1 MKINSEELDSTNN
14 SNHNSSNNNDSSNS
28 DVKNK
33 ELQNTLLDNEQSL
46 NDSFIDAQEDDPIG
60 EPEKAKSDKEMPLED
75 TSTTADTTTSTTA
88 DTTTSTTADT
98 YTPNE
103 DNNEDNNNDNRN
115 ESGSYATSTDSDD
128 SSDSLEDPNNLEK
141 MILSTGI
148 RVGTPIKTKFMSSF
162 ITRANP
168 EGLYILDISKTLA
181 RIDVAAKF
189 IGRTNIANVAVTS
202 AREYGK
208 TPIEKFCELT
218 GARGIFGRFMPGT
231 FTNPSLPKYLEPEI
245 VIVTDPQADEQAVLE
260 ATRAGV
266 PVIALSNSDN
276 ITSKVDLVIP
286 SNNRGRKALATV
298 YWLLTKEVLKKQGK
312 IKSDSEMPMTIDEFE
327 AKLVEEL
334 I

>member
-1 MKINSEELDSTNN
+1 MIEKNSES
-14 SNHNSSNNNDSSNS
+14 SSSNNYEQENYDNSSVNADDNIIADETENENDSQAASSTSKDFASESIESSSYSANS
-28 DVKNK
+28 ETEN
-33 ELQNTLLDNEQSL
+33 
-46 NDSFIDAQEDDPIG
+46 
-60 EPEKAKSDKEMPLED
+60 
-75 TSTTADTTTSTTA
+75 
-88 DTTTSTTADT
+88 
-98 YTPNE
+98 
-103 DNNEDNNNDNRN
+103 
-115 ESGSYATSTDSDD
+115 
-128 SSDSLEDPNNLEK
+128 SDSLEDPNNLEK

-202 AREYGK
+202 SREYGK

-245 VIVTDPQADEQAVLE
+245 VIVTDPQADEQAVIE

-276 ITSKVDLVIP
+276 ITSKVDVIIP
-286 SNNRGRKALATV
+286 TNNRGRKALATV

-312 IKSDSEMPMTIDEFE
+312 IKSDSDMPLAIDDFE
-327 AKLVEEL
+327 AKLVEEV

>member
-1 MKINSEELDSTNN
+1 MEQYIKMTE
-14 SNHNSSNNNDSSNS
+14 SNPDTSSNNYDSKDSTDDFNNSEDQQTKSTTTATTSDSEISFNSSENESSSSSN
-28 DVKNK
+28 NI
-33 ELQNTLLDNEQSL
+33 
-46 NDSFIDAQEDDPIG
+46 DSTVDENSEDI
-60 EPEKAKSDKEMPLED
+60 
-75 TSTTADTTTSTTA
+75 
-88 DTTTSTTADT
+88 
-98 YTPNE
+98 
-103 DNNEDNNNDNRN
+103 
-115 ESGSYATSTDSDD
+115 
-128 SSDSLEDPNNLEK
+128 EDPNNLEK

-148 RVGTPIKTKFMSSF
+148 RVGTPIKTKYMIPF
-162 ITRANP
+162 ITRSNP

-189 IGRTNIANVAVTS
+189 IGRTNISNVAVTS
-202 AREYGK
+202 SREYGK

-245 VIVTDPQADEQAVLE
+245 VIVTDPQADEQAVME

-286 SNNRGRKALATV
+286 TNNRGRKALATV

-312 IKSDSEMPMTIDEFE
+312 IKSDSEMPLKIDDFE

>member
-1 MKINSEELDSTNN
+1 MIERISDS
-14 SNHNSSNNNDSSNS
+14 NSSTDYA
-28 DVKNK
+28 D
-33 ELQNTLLDNEQSL
+33 
-46 NDSFIDAQEDDPIG
+46 QES
-60 EPEKAKSDKEMPLED
+60 K
-75 TSTTADTTTSTTA
+75 
-88 DTTTSTTADT
+88 
-98 YTPNE
+98 
-103 DNNEDNNNDNRN
+103 
-115 ESGSYATSTDSDD
+115 DD
-128 SSDSLEDPNNLEK
+128 SSDNYDNSMDIQTENETESVGSLSSDSKDFSSESSESTSTNSSQINDDENSESLEDPNNLEK

-148 RVGTPIKTKFMSSF
+148 RVGTPIKTKFMTPF

-202 AREYGK
+202 SREYGK

-245 VIVTDPQADEQAVLE
+245 VIVTDPQADEQAVME

-276 ITSKVDLVIP
+276 ITSKVDVVIP
-286 SNNRGRKALATV
+286 TNNRGRKALATV

-312 IKSDSEMPMTIDEFE
+312 IKSDSEMPLTIDDFE
-327 AKLVEEL
+327 AKLVEEV

>member
-1 MKINSEELDSTNN
+1 MEQYIMNMNTEELDSLDNSNNEHLDKTDNDVASKTEDEDSTNN
-14 SNHNSSNNNDSSNS
+14 NANSEVSEETSNQIEQPIIGDEESSTSNMS
-28 DVKNK
+28 
-33 ELQNTLLDNEQSL
+33 EMTEQS
-46 NDSFIDAQEDDPIG
+46 E
-60 EPEKAKSDKEMPLED
+60 
-75 TSTTADTTTSTTA
+75 
-88 DTTTSTTADT
+88 
-98 YTPNE
+98 
-103 DNNEDNNNDNRN
+103 
-115 ESGSYATSTDSDD
+115 
-128 SSDSLEDPNNLEK
+128 SLEDPNNLEK

-148 RVGTPIKTKFMSSF
+148 RVGTPIKTKFMTSF

-276 ITSKVDLVIP
+276 ITAKVDLVIP

-312 IKSDSEMPMTIDEFE
+312 IKSDSEMPLTIDDFE

>member
-1 MKINSEELDSTNN
+1 MNMKSEELDSTHD
-14 SNHNSSNNNDSSNS
+14 SNLNNNNNNYS
-28 DVKNK
+28 DPDVEK
-33 ELQNTLLDNEQSL
+33 EEIQNTSLGNEQSTKE
-46 NDSFIDAQEDDPIG
+46 DSSEQVNQDGGSQASEL
-60 EPEKAKSDKEMPLED
+60 EKNVELDE
-75 TSTTADTTTSTTA
+75 STTNTETTTSN
-88 DTTTSTTADT
+88 S
-98 YTPNE
+98 E
-103 DNNEDNNNDNRN
+103 DQGGENT
-115 ESGSYATSTDSDD
+115 SYASSANPDET
-128 SSDSLEDPNNLEK
+128 SDSLEDPNNLEK

-312 IKSDSEMPMTIDEFE
+312 IKSDSEMPMTIDDFE

>member
-1 MKINSEELDSTNN
+1 MNSEESDSTNN
-14 SNHNSSNNNDSSNS
+14 SNLNSNNNSNLESETKNQELHNISPEKDQSVNKDHVDTKANQVLESEETGSDDERELEDLKETSSINAP
-28 DVKNK
+28 
-33 ELQNTLLDNEQSL
+33 QTDNEDRTDDIS
-46 NDSFIDAQEDDPIG
+46 NDGDD
-60 EPEKAKSDKEMPLED
+60 D
-75 TSTTADTTTSTTA
+75 TRSYTTSTDA
-88 DTTTSTTADT
+88 
-98 YTPNE
+98 E
-103 DNNEDNNNDNRN
+103 
-115 ESGSYATSTDSDD
+115 D
-128 SSDSLEDPNNLEK
+128 SSDALEDPNNLEK

-148 RVGTPIKTKFMSSF
+148 RVGTPIKTKYMSSF

-298 YWLLTKEVLKKQGK
+298 YWLLTKEVLKKQGR
-312 IKSDSEMPMTIDEFE
+312 IKSDSEMPMTIDDFE

>member
-1 MKINSEELDSTNN
+1 MIEKNSES
-14 SNHNSSNNNDSSNS
+14 SSSNNYEQENYDNGSVNADENIIADETENENDSQAASSTSKDFASESIESSSYSANS
-28 DVKNK
+28 ETEN
-33 ELQNTLLDNEQSL
+33 
-46 NDSFIDAQEDDPIG
+46 
-60 EPEKAKSDKEMPLED
+60 
-75 TSTTADTTTSTTA
+75 
-88 DTTTSTTADT
+88 
-98 YTPNE
+98 
-103 DNNEDNNNDNRN
+103 
-115 ESGSYATSTDSDD
+115 
-128 SSDSLEDPNNLEK
+128 SDSLEDPNNLEK

-202 AREYGK
+202 SREYGK

-245 VIVTDPQADEQAVLE
+245 VIVTDPQADEQAVIE

-276 ITSKVDLVIP
+276 ITSKVDVIIP
-286 SNNRGRKALATV
+286 TNNRGRKALATV

-312 IKSDSEMPMTIDEFE
+312 IKSDSDMPLAIDDFE
-327 AKLVEEL
+327 AKLVEEV

>member
-1 MKINSEELDSTNN
+1 MNMKSEELDSTHD
-14 SNHNSSNNNDSSNS
+14 SNLNNNNNYS
-28 DVKNK
+28 DPDVEK
-33 ELQNTLLDNEQSL
+33 EEIQNTSLGNEQSTKE
-46 NDSFIDAQEDDPIG
+46 DSS
-60 EPEKAKSDKEMPLED
+60 EKENQDVGSQASELEKNVELD
-75 TSTTADTTTSTTA
+75 ESTTNTETTTSN
-88 DTTTSTTADT
+88 S
-98 YTPNE
+98 E
-103 DNNEDNNNDNRN
+103 DQGGENT
-115 ESGSYATSTDSDD
+115 SYASSANPDET
-128 SSDSLEDPNNLEK
+128 SDSLEDPNNLEK

-148 RVGTPIKTKFMSSF
+148 RVGTPIKTKFMNSF

-312 IKSDSEMPMTIDEFE
+312 IKSDSEMPMTIDDFE

>member
-1 MKINSEELDSTNN
+1 MKSEELNSTNDSNLNNN
-14 SNHNSSNNNDSSNS
+14 SNYSDSN
-28 DVKNK
+28 VEKE
-33 ELQNTLLDNEQSL
+33 ELQNTPLGNEQSVEE
-46 NDSFIDAQEDDPIG
+46 NYTEQDNQEMGSEESESQNNGEIDEPTSNAETAAAKTEDQNSESSG
-60 EPEKAKSDKEMPLED
+60 YAS
-75 TSTTADTTTSTTA
+75 STISEET
-88 DTTTSTTADT
+88 
-98 YTPNE
+98 
-103 DNNEDNNNDNRN
+103 
-115 ESGSYATSTDSDD
+115 
-128 SSDSLEDPNNLEK
+128 SDSLEDPNNLEK

-312 IKSDSEMPMTIDEFE
+312 IKSDSEMPMTIDDFE

>member
-1 MKINSEELDSTNN
+1 MIEKNSES
-14 SNHNSSNNNDSSNS
+14 SSSNNSEQENYDNSSVNEYENTIAEETENENDSQAASSTSKDFPSESTESSSYSSNS
-28 DVKNK
+28 ETENS
-33 ELQNTLLDNEQSL
+33 E
-46 NDSFIDAQEDDPIG
+46 
-60 EPEKAKSDKEMPLED
+60 
-75 TSTTADTTTSTTA
+75 
-88 DTTTSTTADT
+88 
-98 YTPNE
+98 
-103 DNNEDNNNDNRN
+103 
-115 ESGSYATSTDSDD
+115 
-128 SSDSLEDPNNLEK
+128 SLEDPNNLEK

-202 AREYGK
+202 SREYGK

-245 VIVTDPQADEQAVLE
+245 VIVTDPQADEQAVIE

-276 ITSKVDLVIP
+276 ITSKVDVIIP
-286 SNNRGRKALATV
+286 TNNRGRKALATV

-312 IKSDSEMPMTIDEFE
+312 IKSDSDMPLAIDDFE
-327 AKLVEEL
+327 AKLVEEV

>member
-1 MKINSEELDSTNN
+1 MIEQLSDS
-14 SNHNSSNNNDSSNS
+14 NSSH
-28 DVKNK
+28 
-33 ELQNTLLDNEQSL
+33 
-46 NDSFIDAQEDDPIG
+46 
-60 EPEKAKSDKEMPLED
+60 
-75 TSTTADTTTSTTA
+75 
-88 DTTTSTTADT
+88 
-98 YTPNE
+98 
-103 DNNEDNNNDNRN
+103 DNNNDENN
-115 ESGSYATSTDSDD
+115 TKGNSTDTYENSINTETNDERETTTDEDLSSDSTDFSLD
-128 SSDSLEDPNNLEK
+128 SSSSSSPNLSEFNEEENTESLEDPNNLEK

-148 RVGTPIKTKFMSSF
+148 RVGTPIKTKFMTSF

-202 AREYGK
+202 SREYGK

-218 GARGIFGRFMPGT
+218 GATVIFGRFMPGT

-245 VIVTDPQADEQAVLE
+245 VIVTDPQADEQAVIE

-276 ITSKVDLVIP
+276 ITSKVDLIIP
-286 SNNRGRKALATV
+286 TNNRGRKALATV

-312 IKSDSEMPMTIDEFE
+312 IKSDSEMPLAIDDFE
-327 AKLVEEL
+327 AKLVEEV

>member
-1 MKINSEELDSTNN
+1 MEQYIMNMNTDELDSPNN
-14 SNHNSSNNNDSSNS
+14 S
-28 DVKNK
+28 
-33 ELQNTLLDNEQSL
+33 DNEQL
-46 NDSFIDAQEDDPIG
+46 DKTVNDATPKTEEED
-60 EPEKAKSDKEMPLED
+60 SNN
-75 TSTTADTTTSTTA
+75 TADIAEESPEGYGNSEQTSIG
-88 DTTTSTTADT
+88 D
-98 YTPNE
+98 E
-103 DNNEDNNNDNRN
+103 DSN
-115 ESGSYATSTDSDD
+115 S
-128 SSDSLEDPNNLEK
+128 SSDMVEQSESLEDPNNLEK

-148 RVGTPIKTKFMSSF
+148 RVGTPIKTKFMTSF

-312 IKSDSEMPMTIDEFE
+312 IKSDSEMPLTIDDFE

>member
-1 MKINSEELDSTNN
+1 MEQCITNMNLDELNSANMSKDEIIN
-14 SNHNSSNNNDSSNS
+14 
-28 DVKNK
+28 
-33 ELQNTLLDNEQSL
+33 
-46 NDSFIDAQEDDPIG
+46 
-60 EPEKAKSDKEMPLED
+60 
-75 TSTTADTTTSTTA
+75 
-88 DTTTSTTADT
+88 
-98 YTPNE
+98 
-103 DNNEDNNNDNRN
+103 
-115 ESGSYATSTDSDD
+115 D
-128 SSDSLEDPNNLEK
+128 SSDSSNIDSESATSPDSEINATTASINDNDSTNAEGSGPDDEVDQKKDKMGNDNSLVNSTDSESDSIADDDDQNLEDPNNLEK

-148 RVGTPIKTKFMSSF
+148 RVGTPIKTKFMNSF

-231 FTNPSLPKYLEPEI
+231 FTNPSLPKYMEPEI

-312 IKSDSEMPMTIDEFE
+312 IKSDSDMPLAIDDFE

>member
-1 MKINSEELDSTNN
+1 LDSTHD
-14 SNHNSSNNNDSSNS
+14 SNLNNNNNYS
-28 DVKNK
+28 DPDVEK
-33 ELQNTLLDNEQSL
+33 EEIQNTSLGNEQSTKE
-46 NDSFIDAQEDDPIG
+46 DSSEQVNQDGGSQASEL
-60 EPEKAKSDKEMPLED
+60 EKNVELDE
-75 TSTTADTTTSTTA
+75 STTNTETTTSN
-88 DTTTSTTADT
+88 S
-98 YTPNE
+98 E
-103 DNNEDNNNDNRN
+103 DQGGENT
-115 ESGSYATSTDSDD
+115 SYASSANPDET
-128 SSDSLEDPNNLEK
+128 SDSLEDPNNLEK

-312 IKSDSEMPMTIDEFE
+312 IKSDSEMPMTIDDFE

>member
-1 MKINSEELDSTNN
+1 MIERISDSYSTA
-14 SNHNSSNNNDSSNS
+14 NNNDQDDSI
-28 DVKNK
+28 
-33 ELQNTLLDNEQSL
+33 DNL
-46 NDSFIDAQEDDPIG
+46 NDSNNLQTESTISHS
-60 EPEKAKSDKEMPLED
+60 SDSKDYSSESIES
-75 TSTTADTTTSTTA
+75 TSSTTNS
-88 DTTTSTTADT
+88 SQL
-98 YTPNE
+98 
-103 DNNEDNNNDNRN
+103 
-115 ESGSYATSTDSDD
+115 DD
-128 SSDSLEDPNNLEK
+128 DENSESLEDPNNLEK

-148 RVGTPIKTKFMSSF
+148 RVGTPIKTKFMVPF

-202 AREYGK
+202 SREYGK

-245 VIVTDPQADEQAVLE
+245 VIVTDPQADEQAVME

-276 ITSKVDLVIP
+276 ITSKVDVVIP
-286 SNNRGRKALATV
+286 TNNRGRKALATV

-312 IKSDSEMPMTIDEFE
+312 IKSDSEMPLAIDDFE
-327 AKLVEEL
+327 AKLVEEV

>member
-1 MKINSEELDSTNN
+1 MEQYIMNRNTEELDSIDN
-14 SNHNSSNNNDSSNS
+14 SNNEQLDKTVNDDPSKTEDEDSTNTTINTEETSETSNQIEQSTVSNEESSSSSNS
-28 DVKNK
+28 MS
-33 ELQNTLLDNEQSL
+33 EMAEQS
-46 NDSFIDAQEDDPIG
+46 E
-60 EPEKAKSDKEMPLED
+60 
-75 TSTTADTTTSTTA
+75 
-88 DTTTSTTADT
+88 
-98 YTPNE
+98 
-103 DNNEDNNNDNRN
+103 
-115 ESGSYATSTDSDD
+115 
-128 SSDSLEDPNNLEK
+128 SLEDPNNLEK

-148 RVGTPIKTKFMSSF
+148 RVGTPIKTKFMTSF

-276 ITSKVDLVIP
+276 ITAKVDLVIP

-312 IKSDSEMPMTIDEFE
+312 IKSDSEMPLTIDDFE

>member
-1 MKINSEELDSTNN
+1 MIEQPSDSNSSHDNNIDENNTKDNSTDTYENSFNAETNN
-14 SNHNSSNNNDSSNS
+14 ERETTTDEDLSSNS
-28 DVKNK
+28 TDF
-33 ELQNTLLDNEQSL
+33 SL
-46 NDSFIDAQEDDPIG
+46 
-60 EPEKAKSDKEMPLED
+60 
-75 TSTTADTTTSTTA
+75 
-88 DTTTSTTADT
+88 
-98 YTPNE
+98 
-103 DNNEDNNNDNRN
+103 
-115 ESGSYATSTDSDD
+115 D
-128 SSDSLEDPNNLEK
+128 SSSSSSPNLSEYNEEENTESLEDPNNLEK

-148 RVGTPIKTKFMSSF
+148 RVGTPIKTKFMTSF

-202 AREYGK
+202 SREYGK

-218 GARGIFGRFMPGT
+218 GATVIFGRFMPGT

-245 VIVTDPQADEQAVLE
+245 VIVTDPQADEQAVIE

-276 ITSKVDLVIP
+276 ITSKVDLIIP
-286 SNNRGRKALATV
+286 TNNRGRKALATV

-312 IKSDSEMPMTIDEFE
+312 IKSDSEMPLAIDDFE
-327 AKLVEEL
+327 AKLVEEV